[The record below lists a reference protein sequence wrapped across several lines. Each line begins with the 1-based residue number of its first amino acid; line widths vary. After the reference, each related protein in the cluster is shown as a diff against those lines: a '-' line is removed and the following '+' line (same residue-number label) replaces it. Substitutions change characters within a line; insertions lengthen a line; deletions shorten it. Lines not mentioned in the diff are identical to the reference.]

1 MNNKRTLSEMG
12 FNIKN
17 NYGPNIEVNDGGKV
31 TLVQDKN
38 GLWYTVEAE
47 VAEVVEEVDG
57 VEVKAS
63 VENQKPDTPIV
74 TPQTA
79 NQRVATCFEQGL
91 LSVGKPYNKLFCL
104 MAAMIARRMLKE
116 KTVPA
121 FVRMVSS
128 SYPALIQDGVT
139 EENYIGAI
147 NDLTQKSRYNF
158 SNYITD
164 QKTMIDFVKSCYPTT
179 STGKERK
186 DSQLMVAKTN
196 EIFLF
201 LKVD

>member
-1 MNNKRTLSEMG
+1 MKDDKGNTYE
-12 FNIKN
+12 FNFFAPV
-17 NYGPNIEVNDGGKV
+17 GQNI
-31 TLVQDKN
+31 
-38 GLWYTVEAE
+38 AH
-47 VAEVVEEVDG
+47 VDG
-57 VEVKAS
+57 VEVKTP
-63 VENQKPDTPIV
+63 VENQEPNASTTP
-74 TPQTA
+74 PQTT
-79 NQRVATCFEQGL
+79 NQRVAACFEQGL
-91 LSVGKPYNKLFCL
+91 LSAGKPYNSLFCL
-104 MAAMIARRMLKE
+104 MAAMMARHMLPDKS
-116 KTVPA
+116 VPG
-121 FVRMVSS
+121 FVRMVSA
-128 SYPALIQDGVT
+128 SYPALIQDGVSA
-139 EENYIGAI
+139 ENYIGAI

>member
-1 MNNKRTLSEMG
+1 MAGNNIYVKGSYIDIHDNQNVYLS
-12 FNIKN
+12 
-17 NYGPNIEVNDGGKV
+17 V
-31 TLVQDKN
+31 DKAQVRVGDN
-38 GLWYTVEAE
+38 GAE
-47 VAEVVEEVDG
+47 VTEEVSK
-57 VEVKAS
+57 VES
-63 VENQKPDTPIV
+63 RDTSKTSAPAA
-74 TPQTA
+74 PAPLTA
-79 NQRVATCFEQGL
+79 NQKVTACFEHGL
-91 LSVGKPYNKLFCL
+91 LTACKPYNQLFCL
-104 MAAMIARRMLKE
+104 MAAMMARHML
-116 KTVPA
+116 TDTSVPA
-121 FVRMVSS
+121 FVRMVSA

-139 EENYIGAI
+139 AENYIGAI

>member
-1 MNNKRTLSEMG
+1 MAGNNIYVKGSYIDIHDNQNVYLS
-12 FNIKN
+12 
-17 NYGPNIEVNDGGKV
+17 V
-31 TLVQDKN
+31 DKAQVRVGDN
-38 GLWYTVEAE
+38 GAE
-47 VAEVVEEVDG
+47 VTEEVSK
-57 VEVKAS
+57 VES
-63 VENQKPDTPIV
+63 PDTSRTSSPAA
-74 TPQTA
+74 PAPLTA
-79 NQRVATCFEQGL
+79 NQKVTACFEQGL
-91 LSVGKPYNKLFCL
+91 LSAGKPYNSLFCL
-104 MAAMIARRMLKE
+104 MAAMMARHMLPDKS
-116 KTVPA
+116 VPA
-121 FVRMVSS
+121 FVRMVSA

-139 EENYIGAI
+139 AENYIGAI

>member
-1 MNNKRTLSEMG
+1 MARHML
-12 FNIKN
+12 
-17 NYGPNIEVNDGGKV
+17 P
-31 TLVQDKN
+31 DK
-38 GLWYTVEAE
+38 
-47 VAEVVEEVDG
+47 
-57 VEVKAS
+57 S
-63 VENQKPDTPIV
+63 VP
-74 TPQTA
+74 
-79 NQRVATCFEQGL
+79 G
-91 LSVGKPYNKLFCL
+91 
-104 MAAMIARRMLKE
+104 
-116 KTVPA
+116 
-121 FVRMVSS
+121 FVRMVSA
-128 SYPALIQDGVT
+128 SYPALIQDGVSA
-139 EENYIGAI
+139 ENYIGAI

>member
-1 MNNKRTLSEMG
+1 MAGNNIYVKGSYIDIHDNQNVYLS
-12 FNIKN
+12 
-17 NYGPNIEVNDGGKV
+17 V
-31 TLVQDKN
+31 DKAQVRVGDN
-38 GLWYTVEAE
+38 GAE
-47 VAEVVEEVDG
+47 VTEEVSRG
-57 VEVKAS
+57 ES
-63 VENQKPDTPIV
+63 PDTSKTSSPAA
-74 TPQTA
+74 PAPLTA
-79 NQRVATCFEQGL
+79 NQKVTACFEQGL
-91 LSVGKPYNKLFCL
+91 LSAGKPYNSLFCL
-104 MAAMIARRMLKE
+104 MAAMMARHMLPDKS
-116 KTVPA
+116 VPA
-121 FVRMVSS
+121 FVRMVSA

-139 EENYIGAI
+139 AENYIGAI

>member
-1 MNNKRTLSEMG
+1 MAGNNIYVKGSYIDIHDNQNVYLS
-12 FNIKN
+12 
-17 NYGPNIEVNDGGKV
+17 V
-31 TLVQDKN
+31 DKAQVRVGDN
-38 GLWYTVEAE
+38 GAE
-47 VAEVVEEVDG
+47 VTEEISKVE
-57 VEVKAS
+57 S
-63 VENQKPDTPIV
+63 PDTGRTSAPAA
-74 TPQTA
+74 PAPLTA
-79 NQRVATCFEQGL
+79 NQKVTACFEQGL
-91 LSVGKPYNKLFCL
+91 LSAGKPYNSLFCL
-104 MAAMIARRMLKE
+104 MAAMMARHMLPDKS
-116 KTVPA
+116 VPA
-121 FVRMVSS
+121 FVRMVSA

-139 EENYIGAI
+139 AENYIGAI

>member
-1 MNNKRTLSEMG
+1 MAGNNIYVKGSYIDIHDNQNVYLS
-12 FNIKN
+12 
-17 NYGPNIEVNDGGKV
+17 V
-31 TLVQDKN
+31 DKAQVRVGDN
-38 GLWYTVEAE
+38 GAE
-47 VAEVVEEVDG
+47 VTEEVSK
-57 VEVKAS
+57 VES
-63 VENQKPDTPIV
+63 PDTSKTSAPSA
-74 TPQTA
+74 PAPLTA
-79 NQRVATCFEQGL
+79 NQKVTACFEQGL
-91 LSVGKPYNKLFCL
+91 LSAGKPYNSLFCL
-104 MAAMIARRMLKE
+104 MAAMMARHMLPDKS
-116 KTVPA
+116 VPA
-121 FVRMVSS
+121 FVRMVSA

-139 EENYIGAI
+139 AENYIGAI

>member
-1 MNNKRTLSEMG
+1 MAGNNIYVKGSYIDIHDNQNVYLS
-12 FNIKN
+12 
-17 NYGPNIEVNDGGKV
+17 V
-31 TLVQDKN
+31 DKAQVRVADN
-38 GLWYTVEAE
+38 GAE
-47 VAEVVEEVDG
+47 VTEEVSK
-57 VEVKAS
+57 VES
-63 VENQKPDTPIV
+63 LDTSKTSSPAA
-74 TPQTA
+74 PAPLTA
-79 NQRVATCFEQGL
+79 NQKVTACFEHGL
-91 LSVGKPYNKLFCL
+91 LTAGKPYNQLFCL
-104 MAAMIARRMLKE
+104 MAAMMARRIL
-116 KTVPA
+116 TDTSVPA
-121 FVRMVSS
+121 FVRMVSA

-139 EENYIGAI
+139 AENYIGAI

>member
-1 MNNKRTLSEMG
+1 MAGNNIYVKGSYIDIHDNQNVYLS
-12 FNIKN
+12 
-17 NYGPNIEVNDGGKV
+17 V
-31 TLVQDKN
+31 DKAQVRVGDN
-38 GLWYTVEAE
+38 GAE
-47 VAEVVEEVDG
+47 VTEEVSK
-57 VEVKAS
+57 VES
-63 VENQKPDTPIV
+63 PDTGRTSAPAA
-74 TPQTA
+74 PAPLTA
-79 NQRVATCFEQGL
+79 NQKVTACFEQGL
-91 LSVGKPYNKLFCL
+91 LSAGKPYNSLFCL
-104 MAAMIARRMLKE
+104 MAAMMARHMLQDKS
-116 KTVPA
+116 VPA
-121 FVRMVSS
+121 FVRMVSA
-128 SYPALIQDGVT
+128 SYPALIQDGVSA
-139 EENYIGAI
+139 ENYIGAI

>member
-1 MNNKRTLSEMG
+1 MAGNNIYVKGSYIDIHDNQNVYLS
-12 FNIKN
+12 
-17 NYGPNIEVNDGGKV
+17 V
-31 TLVQDKN
+31 DKAQVRVGDN
-38 GLWYTVEAE
+38 GAE
-47 VAEVVEEVDG
+47 VTEEVSK
-57 VEVKAS
+57 VEL
-63 VENQKPDTPIV
+63 PDTGRTSAPAA
-74 TPQTA
+74 PAPLTA
-79 NQRVATCFEQGL
+79 NQKVTACFEHGL
-91 LSVGKPYNKLFCL
+91 LSAGKPYNQLFCL
-104 MAAMIARRMLKE
+104 MAAMMARHMLPDKS
-116 KTVPA
+116 VPA
-121 FVRMVSS
+121 FVRMVSA

-139 EENYIGAI
+139 AENYIGAI
-147 NDLTQKSRYNF
+147 NDLTQKSCYNF

>member
-1 MNNKRTLSEMG
+1 
-12 FNIKN
+12 
-17 NYGPNIEVNDGGKV
+17 V
-31 TLVQDKN
+31 T
-38 GLWYTVEAE
+38 A
-47 VAEVVEEVDG
+47 
-57 VEVKAS
+57 
-63 VENQKPDTPIV
+63 
-74 TPQTA
+74 
-79 NQRVATCFEQGL
+79 CFEQGL
-91 LSVGKPYNKLFCL
+91 LSAGKPYNSLFCL
-104 MAAMIARRMLKE
+104 MAAMMARHMLPDKS
-116 KTVPA
+116 VPA
-121 FVRMVSS
+121 FVRMVSA

-139 EENYIGAI
+139 AENYIGAI

>member
-1 MNNKRTLSEMG
+1 MG

-31 TLVQDKN
+31 TLVQGKN
-38 GLWYTVEAE
+38 GLWYTVDAE
-47 VAEVVEEVDG
+47 EAEVVEEVDG
-57 VEVKAS
+57 VEVKAP
-63 VENQKPDTPIV
+63 VEKH
-74 TPQTA
+74 
-79 NQRVATCFEQGL
+79 
-91 LSVGKPYNKLFCL
+91 KLFCL

-121 FVRMVSS
+121 FVRMVSA

-147 NDLTQKSRYNF
+147 NDLTQKSRYSF

-164 QKTMIDFVKSCYPTT
+164 QKTMIDFVKSCYPLT
-179 STGKERK
+179 STGKERR
-186 DSQLMVAKTN
+186 DSQQMADNTN
-196 EIFLF
+196 KIFLF
-201 LKVD
+201 LK

>member
-1 MNNKRTLSEMG
+1 MAGNNIYVKGSYIDIHDNQNVYLS
-12 FNIKN
+12 
-17 NYGPNIEVNDGGKV
+17 V
-31 TLVQDKN
+31 DKAQVRVGDN
-38 GLWYTVEAE
+38 GAE
-47 VAEVVEEVDG
+47 VTEEVSRG
-57 VEVKAS
+57 ES
-63 VENQKPDTPIV
+63 PDTSRTSSPAA
-74 TPQTA
+74 PAPLTA
-79 NQRVATCFEQGL
+79 NQKVTACFEQGL
-91 LSVGKPYNKLFCL
+91 LSAGKPYNSLFCL
-104 MAAMIARRMLKE
+104 MAAMMARHMLPDKS
-116 KTVPA
+116 VPA
-121 FVRMVSS
+121 FVRMVSA

-139 EENYIGAI
+139 AENYIGAI

>member
-1 MNNKRTLSEMG
+1 MAGNNIYVKGSYIDIHDNQNVYLS
-12 FNIKN
+12 
-17 NYGPNIEVNDGGKV
+17 V
-31 TLVQDKN
+31 DKAQVRVGDN
-38 GLWYTVEAE
+38 GAE
-47 VAEVVEEVDG
+47 VTEEVSK
-57 VEVKAS
+57 VES
-63 VENQKPDTPIV
+63 PDTGRTSAPAA
-74 TPQTA
+74 PAPLTA
-79 NQRVATCFEQGL
+79 NQKVTACFEQGL
-91 LSVGKPYNKLFCL
+91 LSAGKPYNSLFCL
-104 MAAMIARRMLKE
+104 MAAMMARHMLPDKS
-116 KTVPA
+116 VPA
-121 FVRMVSS
+121 FVRMVSA

-139 EENYIGAI
+139 AENYIGAI

>member
-1 MNNKRTLSEMG
+1 MAGNNIYVKGSYIDIHDNQNVYLS
-12 FNIKN
+12 
-17 NYGPNIEVNDGGKV
+17 V
-31 TLVQDKN
+31 DKAQVRVGDN
-38 GLWYTVEAE
+38 GAE
-47 VAEVVEEVDG
+47 VTEEVSK
-57 VEVKAS
+57 VES
-63 VENQKPDTPIV
+63 PDTGRTSAPAA
-74 TPQTA
+74 PAPLTA
-79 NQRVATCFEQGL
+79 NQKVTACFEHGL
-91 LSVGKPYNKLFCL
+91 LSAGKPYNSLFCL
-104 MAAMIARRMLKE
+104 MAAMMARHMLPDKS
-116 KTVPA
+116 VPA
-121 FVRMVSS
+121 FVRMVSA

-139 EENYIGAI
+139 AENYIGAI

>member
-1 MNNKRTLSEMG
+1 MAGNNIYVKGSYIDIHDNQNVYLS
-12 FNIKN
+12 
-17 NYGPNIEVNDGGKV
+17 V
-31 TLVQDKN
+31 DKAQVRVGDN
-38 GLWYTVEAE
+38 GAE
-47 VAEVVEEVDG
+47 VTEEVSK
-57 VEVKAS
+57 VES
-63 VENQKPDTPIV
+63 PDTGRTSAPAA
-74 TPQTA
+74 PAPLTA
-79 NQRVATCFEQGL
+79 NQKVTACFEQGL
-91 LSVGKPYNKLFCL
+91 LSAGKPYNSLFCL
-104 MAAMIARRMLKE
+104 MAAMMARHMLPDKS
-116 KTVPA
+116 VPG
-121 FVRMVSS
+121 FVRMVSA
-128 SYPALIQDGVT
+128 SYPALIQDGVSAK
-139 EENYIGAI
+139 NYIGAI

>member
-1 MNNKRTLSEMG
+1 MAGNNIYVKGSYIDIHDNQNVYLS
-12 FNIKN
+12 
-17 NYGPNIEVNDGGKV
+17 V
-31 TLVQDKN
+31 DKAQVRVGDN
-38 GLWYTVEAE
+38 GAE
-47 VAEVVEEVDG
+47 VTEEVSK
-57 VEVKAS
+57 VES
-63 VENQKPDTPIV
+63 PDTGRTSAPAA
-74 TPQTA
+74 PAPLTA
-79 NQRVATCFEQGL
+79 NQKVTACFEHGL
-91 LSVGKPYNKLFCL
+91 LTAGKPYNQLFCL
-104 MAAMIARRMLKE
+104 MAAMMARRIL
-116 KTVPA
+116 TDTSVPA
-121 FVRMVSS
+121 FVRMVSA
-128 SYPALIQDGVT
+128 SYPALFQDGVT
-139 EENYIGAI
+139 AENYIGAI

>member
-1 MNNKRTLSEMG
+1 MKDGKGNTYEFNFFAPVGQNIAHVDKLEAHFDKDMNMQM
-12 FNIKN
+12 
-17 NYGPNIEVNDGGKV
+17 VN
-31 TLVQDKN
+31 
-38 GLWYTVEAE
+38 
-47 VAEVVEEVDG
+47 VDG
-57 VEVKAS
+57 VEVKRP
-63 VENQKPDTPIV
+63 VENQKSNKSITSS
-74 TPQTA
+74 QTA
-79 NQRVATCFEQGL
+79 NQRVAACFEQGL
-91 LSVGKPYNKLFCL
+91 LSVGKPYNNLFCL
-104 MAAMIARRMLKE
+104 LAAMMARHMLQDKS
-116 KTVPA
+116 VPA
-121 FVRMVSS
+121 FVRMVSV
-128 SYPALIQDGVT
+128 SYPPLIQDGVT

>member
-1 MNNKRTLSEMG
+1 MAGNNIYVKGSYIDIHDNQNVYLSVDKAQVRVG
-12 FNIKN
+12 DN
-17 NYGPNIEVNDGGKV
+17 GTEV
-31 TLVQDKN
+31 T
-38 GLWYTVEAE
+38 
-47 VAEVVEEVDG
+47 EEVSRG
-57 VEVKAS
+57 ES
-63 VENQKPDTPIV
+63 PDTSRTSSPAA
-74 TPQTA
+74 PAPLTA
-79 NQRVATCFEQGL
+79 NQKVTACFEQGL
-91 LSVGKPYNKLFCL
+91 LSAGKPYNSLFCL
-104 MAAMIARRMLKE
+104 MAAMMARHMLPDKS
-116 KTVPA
+116 VPA
-121 FVRMVSS
+121 FVRMVSA

-139 EENYIGAI
+139 AENYIGAI

>member
-1 MNNKRTLSEMG
+1 MAGNNIYVKGSYIDIHDNQNVYLS
-12 FNIKN
+12 
-17 NYGPNIEVNDGGKV
+17 V
-31 TLVQDKN
+31 DKAQVRVGDN
-38 GLWYTVEAE
+38 GAE
-47 VAEVVEEVDG
+47 VTEEVSK
-57 VEVKAS
+57 VES
-63 VENQKPDTPIV
+63 PDTGRTSAPAA
-74 TPQTA
+74 PAPLTA
-79 NQRVATCFEQGL
+79 NQKVTACFEQGL
-91 LSVGKPYNKLFCL
+91 LSAGKPYNSLFCL
-104 MAAMIARRMLKE
+104 MAAMMARHMLPDKS
-116 KTVPA
+116 VPA
-121 FVRMVSS
+121 FVRMVSA
-128 SYPALIQDGVT
+128 SYPALFQDGVT
-139 EENYIGAI
+139 AENYIGAI

>member
-1 MNNKRTLSEMG
+1 MKDDKGNTYE
-12 FNIKN
+12 FNFFAPV
-17 NYGPNIEVNDGGKV
+17 GQNIAHVDKLEAHFDKDMKMQMVN
-31 TLVQDKN
+31 
-38 GLWYTVEAE
+38 
-47 VAEVVEEVDG
+47 VDG
-57 VEVKAS
+57 VEVKTP
-63 VENQKPDTPIV
+63 VENQEPNASTTP
-74 TPQTA
+74 PQTV
-79 NQRVATCFEQGL
+79 NQRVAACFEQGL
-91 LSVGKPYNKLFCL
+91 LSAGKPYNSLFCL
-104 MAAMIARRMLKE
+104 MAAMKARHMLPDKS
-116 KTVPA
+116 VPA
-121 FVRMVSS
+121 FVRMVSA

-139 EENYIGAI
+139 AENYIGAI

-164 QKTMIDFVKSCYPTT
+164 QKTMIEFVKSCYPTT